1 MSHKIRVP
9 TLAPRTR
16 SNQHSN
22 RMNLACHENIERG
35 GIENLTISKF
45 RKYPQIGEVSA
56 RYSPRGISDAL
67 PVAID

>member
-1 MSHKIRVP
+1 
-9 TLAPRTR
+9 
-16 SNQHSN
+16 
-22 RMNLACHENIERG
+22 MNLACHENIERG